1 MRSSAEAATPLVAV
15 WFSTLGTVTAA
26 YGIADA
32 VEGTQ
37 DFYYG
42 AGEDGTRSVNPLK
55 DTLFIGN
62 DDLYNICESVTVSAA
77 SLSLPVAETGTATAK
92 GFARLA
98 FE

>member
-1 MRSSAEAATPLVAV
+1 ME
-15 WFSTLGTVTAA
+15 
-26 YGIADA
+26 
-32 VEGTQ
+32 
-37 DFYYG
+37 
-42 AGEDGTRSVNPLK
+42 
-55 DTLFIGN
+55 N

>member
-42 AGEDGTRSVNPLK
+42 AGEYETRSVNPLK
-55 DTLFIGN
+55 DTFFMEN
-62 DDLYNICESVTVSAA
+62 DDLDNICESVTVSAA